1 MDMQV
6 QLEWETRIGPGMDR
20 NWAHS
25 ICEKRGKRE
34 MNKPVHRNR
43 LRERR
48 ELSPLRPQPACS
60 SGRSAPASSSASS
73 ASSLARILLI

>member
-25 ICEKRGKRE
+25 ICEKERE
-34 MNKPVHRNR
+34 ERDEQTSPQKSTE
-43 LRERR
+43 REKGA
-48 ELSPLRPQPACS
+48 LSS
-60 SGRSAPASSSASS
+60 
-73 ASSLARILLI
+73 